1 MVESTFKVTLPVEI
15 KKLLEDVGTS
25 VVPFECLQ
33 YLPEEARLN
42 LIAGVLLER
51 KAMSILRLRQANGN
65 PSKIEKSAAIAS
77 ETIAKKVEAE
87 AAKAEA
93 VKDEPKKAD
102 PKKKDSKFKLTF
114 VAGESQLSFLRRQIP
129 EYLKTNGQS
138 GASEISRVMLGSD
151 QPNHLTQTYTA
162 LKHLT
167 KEGTVVRD
175 SSGTTYVYRLP

>member
-65 PSKIEKSAAIAS
+65 LAKIEKSAAIAA
-77 ETIAKKVEAE
+77 EGLIDHFKNAIAA
-87 AAKAEA
+87 
-93 VKDEPKKAD
+93 
-102 PKKKDSKFKLTF
+102 F
-114 VAGESQLSFLRRQIP
+114 
-129 EYLKTNGQS
+129 
-138 GASEISRVMLGSD
+138 M
-151 QPNHLTQTYTA
+151 TA
-162 LKHLT
+162 
-167 KEGTVVRD
+167 
-175 SSGTTYVYRLP
+175 